1 MNLESRQQR
10 GAFTG
15 NNGASGRI
23 KKVEHDYLER
33 FQRVKYIVSVEA
45 VRLMPICNPFAL
57 LFASAILL
65 FEEGN

>member
-23 KKVEHDYLER
+23 KKAEHDYLER

-45 VRLMPICNPFAL
+45 VRMPICNPFAL

-65 FEEGN
+65 FEGRN